1 MKDRK
6 KILERS
12 SRIIRSVNDILKES
26 KRINEKESTPKLS
39 KNEKFIVDSW
49 NQLAGPA
56 SKSFKTKVF
65 ESIPLIYAVSKKS
78 DPTATDMI
86 SLLNKNYDWDSS
98 AKDWLLK
105 VLTKIEGDKA
115 AFKTF
120 KDTIVAG
127 TIDSNAPTL
136 KELYG
141 GKPVD
146 SFIHA
151 NITKFYAK
159 LKSVS
164 KYNDKSKQFTAD
176 VVLFWGPGKVQDAFQ
191 GDLLKG
197 MKADAE
203 SLVKLKDGKT
213 IMACVSLK
221 ALEGRVGKITSY
233 MVGKFGQGV
242 AENKIEEGVMD
253 LFKGAVT
260 KFKDVSSASVN
271 KMKEYVTSFTEWVKK
286 TKDQLTN
293 VFSPSNK
300 NVADAQVKTKE
311 IVQDSEEV
319 LNEFDKEIA
328 EHLNRNGKPITEAS
342 EDEPIEISSC
352 FREKLLTWSKKFESD
367 AKSYNKIFNE
377 FQKNVSEYS
386 TKNFF
391 RLNFKELDVTKK
403 EFDIEFQRIKSIVD
417 KVKRA
422 KEQVDTSGKKQKCL
436 ILTDGTTPIRFT
448 RKEIKNI
455 LMSNANFVAIQM
467 LNNMVNDYLKKANKS
482 NTKDAISNLVK
493 FATEINA
500 EAVFGAAIDVPLIKY
515 DGKIIV
521 KYGSRDKYEVNHTK
535 KMVEYFNSAKTIP
548 IIGLRITPVQ
558 SKTGDVST
566 YYSITLYCLSDYK
579 GSSDSKP
586 KDSDFIYNQIA
597 FKCNSGSE
605 FTFAIES
612 DSVVRGDS
620 VSKVFMG

>member
-1 MKDRK
+1 MANNKN
-6 KILERS
+6 ILGRAGK
-12 SRIIRSVNDILKES
+12 IIRSVNKILKES
-26 KRINEKESTPKLS
+26 KSINEKESQPKLS

-49 NQLAGPA
+49 NQLAGPSA
-56 SKSFKTKVF
+56 KSFKTKVF

-78 DPTATDMI
+78 DPSASDMI
-86 SLLNKNYDWDSS
+86 TILNKNYDWDSS
-98 AKDWLLK
+98 AKEWLLK
-105 VLTKIEGDKA
+105 VLTKIEGDKS

-127 TIDSNAPTL
+127 TIDSSAPSL

-141 GKPVD
+141 GKPID

-197 MKADAE
+197 MKSDVE
-203 SLVKLKDGKT
+203 SLIKLKDGKT

-233 MVGKFGQGV
+233 MVGKFGQGIV
-242 AENKIEEGVMD
+242 GEGVMD
-253 LFKGAVT
+253 LFKGAVN
-260 KFKDVSSASVN
+260 KVKDVSSSAIN
-271 KMKEYVTSFTEWVKK
+271 KMKEYATSFTEWVKN
-286 TKDQLTN
+286 TKDELTN

-300 NVADAQVKTKE
+300 SVADAQVTAKE
-311 IVQDSEEV
+311 ITQSAEEV
-319 LNEFDKEIA
+319 LTAFDNEIV
-328 EHLNRNGKPITEAS
+328 EHMNRAGKPITEAS
-342 EDEPIEISSC
+342 DDEPIEISSC
-352 FREKLLTWSKKFESD
+352 FREKLITWSKKFEND
-367 AKSYNKIFNE
+367 VKKYNKVFNE
-377 FQKNVSEYS
+377 FEKNVSDYS

-391 RLNFKELDVTKK
+391 RLNFKELDTTKK
-403 EFDIEFQRIKSIVD
+403 EFNAEFQRIKMLID

-422 KEQVDTSGKKQKCL
+422 KEKEDTTGKKQKCL
-436 ILTDGTTPIRFT
+436 VLLDGTNPIKFT

-467 LNNMVNDYLKKANKS
+467 LNNMVNDYLKKTNKS

-515 DGKIIV
+515 DGKVII
-521 KYGSRDKYEVNHTK
+521 KYGQRDVYEVNHTK
-535 KMVEYFNSAKTIP
+535 KMVDYFNSAKTIP
-548 IIGLRITPVQ
+548 IIGLRISPVQ
-558 SKTGDVST
+558 SKTGDVSV

-579 GSSDSKP
+579 GSADSKP

-605 FTFAIES
+605 FTFVIES
-612 DSVVRGDS
+612 DNVVTGDS
-620 VSKVFMG
+620 VNRVFMG